1 MVAPSATA
9 TRNVLVLGCSYAGAR
24 AAKLLSETLPSSH
37 RVVVIDRQSHFNHL
51 YLQPRV
57 SVVPGHAPKVF
68 VPYQN
73 VLGTPASS
81 TAAATATAA
90 APPPLAPPKARHVF
104 VSAAVTELHDG
115 YVELDRDLLEHERDL
130 EGDEEEVDRLTAELE
145 HSQLEADGTRA
156 KKEAA
161 RRLKWDYLI
170 YALGCTL
177 PPPLA
182 SVARTKKDG
191 VSFLEA
197 QQAAIDKAS
206 SILIVGGG
214 ALGIQYATDIADL
227 YNNPANAAHLGE
239 KAASPPR
246 KKRITLVHS
255 RDRFMPLYKQEVHDE
270 VMRRMKELGVDV
282 VLGERPDLGDV
293 KDDKPGEKRILRL
306 SDGREVEYDLLMRC
320 TGQKPNSQL
329 MRDFLPGVLDKH
341 GYINVRDTLQVD
353 LSRVPDQDRY
363 SERVRRNLFAIG
375 DVANAG
381 VIKAGHTGWNQAGPA
396 VQNIMCL
403 IETDAANAALPPGAP
418 LESPK
423 LVEYERSPP
432 QIKLTLGLGH
442 SVSELLPS
450 MDAKETVIKTASD
463 GPVDGHWKVMWEGMG
478 ADPSD
483 VNA

>member
-1 MVAPSATA
+1 MVAASTRTT

-73 VLGTPASS
+73 VLG
-81 TAAATATAA
+81 
-90 APPPLAPPKARHVF
+90 APSQAPRARHVF
-104 VSAAVTELHDG
+104 VSAAVTALHDG
-115 YVELDRDLLEHERDL
+115 YVDLDRDLLEHEQDHL
-130 EGDEEEVDRLTAELE
+130 EGDEEEVDRLTEELE
-145 HSQLEADGTRA
+145 HAQLEAEGRTA
-156 KKEAA
+156 KKAA
-161 RRLKWDYLI
+161 VRRLKWDYLI

-197 QQAAIDKAS
+197 QQTAIDKAS

-227 YNNPANAAHLGE
+227 YNNPTNASHLGD

-255 RDRFMPLYKQEVHDE
+255 RDRFLPLYKQQVHDE
-270 VMRRMKELGVDV
+270 VMRRMEELGIEV

-293 KDDKPGEKRILRL
+293 KDDKPGERRTLQL
-306 SDGREVEYDLLMRC
+306 GDGRVVEYDLLMRC

-329 MRDFLPGVLDKH
+329 MREFLPGALDKH

-353 LSRVPDQDRY
+353 LSRVPDQDRF
-363 SERVRRNLFAIG
+363 SERVRRNMFAIG

-403 IETDAANAALPPGAP
+403 IETDALNATLSADTRA
-418 LESPK
+418 ETPK
-423 LVEYERSPP
+423 LVTYERSPP

-450 MDAKETVIKTASD
+450 MDAKETVIKTATD

-483 VNA
+483 VHA

>member
-1 MVAPSATA
+1 MFAPAPISTK
-9 TRNVLVLGCSYAGAR
+9 NVLVLGCSYAGAR
-24 AAKLLSETLPSSH
+24 AAKLLSDTLPASH

-73 VLGTPASS
+73 VLGTPSTSPASTLS
-81 TAAATATAA
+81 HA
-90 APPPLAPPKARHVF
+90 KRHVF
-104 VSAAVTELHDG
+104 VSAAVTALHDG
-115 YVELDRDLLEHERDL
+115 YVELDRDLLDHERDI
-130 EGDEEEVDRLTAELE
+130 EGDEDEVERLTAELE
-145 HSQLEADGTRA
+145 QAQLDAEGKQA
-156 KKEAA
+156 KQHAA
-161 RRLKWDYLI
+161 RRLKWDYMI

-197 QQAAIDKAS
+197 QQQAINKAE

-227 YNNPANAAHLGE
+227 YNNPANAHHLGE
-239 KAASPPR
+239 HSEGGPRPR

-255 RDRFMPLYKQEVHDE
+255 RDRFMPLYKPEVHEE
-270 VMRRMKELGVDV
+270 VMRRLAELGVEV

-293 KDDKPGEKRILRL
+293 ADDRPGEQRVLRL
-306 SDGREVEYDLLMRC
+306 KDGREFQYDLLMRC

-329 MRDFLPGVLDKH
+329 MRDFLPGALDKS
-341 GYINVRDTLQVD
+341 GYVNVRNTLQVD
-353 LSRVPDQDRY
+353 VSRCGADL
-363 SERVRRNLFAIG
+363 SERVTRNLFAIG

-381 VIKAGHTGWNQAGPA
+381 VIKAGHTGWNQAGPV

-403 IETDAANAALPPGAP
+403 IETDAANATRPPSMP
-418 LESPK
+418 LETAR

-450 MDAKETVIKTASD
+450 MDAKETLVKTASD
-463 GPVDGHWKVMWEGMG
+463 GPIDGHWKAIWENMG
-478 ADPSD
+478 ADPTD
-483 VNA
+483 VHA

>member
-1 MVAPSATA
+1 MVATQPQATA
-9 TRNVLVLGCSYAGAR
+9 NVLVLGCSYAGAR
-24 AAKLLSETLPSSH
+24 AAKLLSETLPPSH
-37 RVVVIDRQSHFNHL
+37 RVVVVDRQS
-51 YLQPRV
+51 V

-73 VLGTPASS
+73 ILTGPSTPSTSSSPPASPP
-81 TAAATATAA
+81 AHATG
-90 APPPLAPPKARHVF
+90 HVF
-104 VSAAVTELHDG
+104 VSAAVTSLQDG

-130 EGDEEEVDRLTAELE
+130 DGDEQEVDRLTAELE
-145 HSQLEADGTRA
+145 QAQLEADGQREKRQA
-156 KKEAA
+156 P

-182 SVARTKKDG
+182 SVARTKKEG
-191 VSFLEA
+191 VTFLEA
-197 QQAAIDKAS
+197 QRQAIHRAD

-227 YNNPANAAHLGE
+227 YNNPTNAVHLADKSGL
-239 KAASPPR
+239 PPR

-255 RDRFMPLYKQEVHDE
+255 RDRFLPVYKPEVHE
-270 VMRRMKELGVDV
+270 EIMRRLRELGVEV
-282 VLGERPDLGDV
+282 VLGERPDLGPM
-293 KDDKPGEKRILRL
+293 KDDRPGERRVLRL
-306 SDGREVEYDLLMRC
+306 SDGRQVEYDLLMRC

-329 MRDFLPGVLDKH
+329 MRDFLPGALDKA
-341 GYINVRDTLQVD
+341 GYVNVRDTLQIDV
-353 LSRVPDQDRY
+353 SRAAGSGEP
-363 SERVRRNLFAIG
+363 SERVRRNMFAIG

-381 VIKAGHTGWNQAGPA
+381 VIKAGHTGWNQAGFA
-396 VQNIMCL
+396 VQNITCL
-403 IETDAANAALPPGAP
+403 IETDASNASLPPSATP
-418 LESPK
+418 ASPA
-423 LVEYERSPP
+423 LVTYEKSPP

-450 MDAKETVIKTASD
+450 MDAEETVVKTATD
-463 GPVDGHWKVMWEGMG
+463 GPVDGQWRYLWESLG